1 MQLLAFDTSSERM
14 SIAVSRAADGQ
25 PRVWE
30 HSGPGGAQ
38 ASAALLP
45 TILDLM
51 AQAGLVFADL
61 DAICF
66 GCGPGA
72 FTGLRTACSVAQ
84 GLGFGAQG
92 GPAGRE
98 IPVLPVDTLLLLAEE
113 ARHLTGASADTRVLA
128 MLDARMNEIYSAPY
142 QHDGLRWRRLQEVRL
157 CSAGEL
163 TLPEAWKDTDLL
175 LAGNV
180 FTTFASQWVLPAG
193 LQQLEVLPTASAMLR
208 LAPALLADGLAVAP
222 ERAMP
227 VYIRDKV
234 AHTTS
239 ERAAIKAAAGG

>member
-1 MQLLAFDTSSERM
+1 MHLLAFDTSTERM
-14 SIAVSRAADGQ
+14 SIAVARTQGGQ
-25 PRVWE
+25 TRLWE
-30 HSGPGGAQ
+30 TAGAGGTQ
-38 ASAALLP
+38 ASVTLLP

-51 AQAGLVFADL
+51 AQAGLGFAEL

-92 GPAGRE
+92 GPGRKE
-98 IPVLPVDTLLLLAEE
+98 IPVLPVDTLLVLAEE
-113 ARHLTGASADTRVLA
+113 ARHIVSGAAGTRVLS

-142 QHDGLRWRRLQEVRL
+142 RFDGARWERLQDFRL
-157 CSAGEL
+157 CGASEL
-163 TLPEAWKDTDLL
+163 TLPDGWNGPAPL

-180 FTTFASQWVLPAG
+180 FTAFAAQWGLPAG
-193 LQQLEVLPTASAMLR
+193 LQQVEVLPTASAMLR
-208 LAPALLADGLAVAP
+208 LAPALLADGLALAP
-222 ERAMP
+222 DHAMP
-227 VYIRDKV
+227 TYIRDKV

-239 ERAAIKAAAGG
+239 ERAAIKAAAAG